1 MSSAQNPRMPR
12 GLSAPGKRFW
22 SKTLEVFDLSQD
34 PHRVEILEQA
44 CRVVDKIAELEKA
57 QSGQPLTVLGS
68 ARQVTIHPLISEV
81 RFQRGLLAQ
90 LVTKLGLPETDEA
103 IETQAQRVSDVR
115 RTAAKQGKF
124 KVVK

>member
-1 MSSAQNPRMPR
+1 MSSAQKPRMPR

-22 SKTLEVFDLSQD
+22 LKTLEVFDLSQD

-103 IETQAQRVSDVR
+103 IETQAQRNSDVR
-115 RTAAKQGKF
+115 RVAAKQGKF